1 MVLRKSIVNR
11 FTFVYV
17 AICIFFAIAAVRM
30 LVILT
35 FEKQNWQNESK
46 RLMCSDKVKVPER
59 GNLYDAK
66 GNLITATIPYYSLYM
81 DLGVE
86 FYTLPKGI
94 KCYKEN
100 CRI

>member
-66 GNLITATIPYYSLYM
+66 GY
-81 DLGVE
+81 
-86 FYTLPKGI
+86 YTLLFVVYGFRCGVLHI
-94 KCYKEN
+94 T
-100 CRI
+100 